1 MFGEPWGLM
10 SQAWVLV
17 KTKIGREHQALEEL
31 RSIPGVSEVHIVTGD
46 HDIMLLVEADS
57 MKQLNDVLGWNIRRQ
72 RDILSTI
79 TMVVI

>member
-1 MFGEPWGLM
+1 M
-10 SQAWVLV
+10 SQAWVLI

-31 RSIPGVSEVHIVTGD
+31 RSIPGVSEAHIVTGD

-57 MKQLNDVLGWNIRRQ
+57 MKQLNDVLSWNIRRQ
-72 RDILSTI
+72 RDVLSTI

>member
-1 MFGEPWGLM
+1 M
-10 SQAWVLV
+10 SQAWVLI

-31 RSIPGVSEVHIVTGD
+31 RSIPGVSEAHIVTGD

-57 MKQLNDVLGWNIRRQ
+57 MKQLNDVLSWNIRRQ

>member
-31 RSIPGVSEVHIVTGD
+31 RSIPGVSEAHIVTGD
-46 HDIMLLVEADS
+46 HDIILLVEADS

>member
-1 MFGEPWGLM
+1 M

-31 RSIPGVSEVHIVTGD
+31 RSIPGVSEAHIVTGD
-46 HDIMLLVEADS
+46 HDIILLVEADS

>member
-1 MFGEPWGLM
+1 M
-10 SQAWVLV
+10 
-17 KTKIGREHQALEEL
+17 TKLAAQALEEL
-31 RSIPGVSEVHIVTGD
+31 RRILGVSGAHIVTGD